1 MYIYSKVWRSFRVR
15 IKTVY
20 IENFRG
26 YKNRVDID
34 FEALTAFVGRN
45 DAGKSTVLE
54 ALDIFFNE
62 GKNVIKIEKD
72 DACIYGDS
80 DVFTIGVCFDNY
92 PSKIIVDSTVETSL
106 EEEFLLN
113 NENML
118 EIKKQFKNGKKT
130 GTFIIANHPISSE
143 LQDIHLKPIADLKEI
158 LESHNL
164 EVEDNRKSSL
174 IRKKIFNS
182 VENEGLTI
190 KEIPIDVQGA
200 KQIWSSLEQYMP
212 LYELFQ
218 SDRKNLDQDD
228 EVQSPVKLLIKEIL
242 KQDEMEERLNEIF
255 NEIQKKTKILTDRTV
270 SKISEMNPEIASELI
285 SEFSKPNWSSVF
297 KFSLDTDQGISL
309 NKRGSGVRRLILLN
323 FFRAEAERRS
333 SERKVPTI
341 IYAFEEPE
349 TSQHPEHQKMLIEAF
364 KELAQNEVNQVIL
377 TTHSP
382 ATVKMLPTNNL
393 RFITKNG
400 DNETVIFTA
409 SEHSDILREISLDL
423 GILPSIEPFD
433 MNRVK
438 LAVCVEG
445 KNDIEFLKNINRA
458 IPMLKQIIDLESD
471 QIIFIPM
478 GGSTLQFWVNEDY
491 LGKLNLAQ
499 FHLYDS
505 DIGSRRE
512 HKYVDSINTINT
524 RDNCIGLETTMREFE
539 NYIPINTL
547 KRFYESQVLSSIEEW
562 GTYDIPE
569 SIAKSV
575 HNSAES
581 RTCDWDDVTD
591 KKKKD
596 KVGRVK
602 NKFNTEYILATTEED
617 FQGNEFLLDEIIMW
631 HEQIVS
637 LLEA

>member
-1 MYIYSKVWRSFRVR
+1 
-15 IKTVY
+15 
-20 IENFRG
+20 
-26 YKNRVDID
+26 
-34 FEALTAFVGRN
+34 
-45 DAGKSTVLE
+45 
-54 ALDIFFNE
+54 
-62 GKNVIKIEKD
+62 
-72 DACIYGDS
+72 
-80 DVFTIGVCFDNY
+80 
-92 PSKIIVDSTVETSL
+92 
-106 EEEFLLN
+106 
-113 NENML
+113 
-118 EIKKQFKNGKKT
+118 
-130 GTFIIANHPISSE
+130 
-143 LQDIHLKPIADLKEI
+143 
-158 LESHNL
+158 
-164 EVEDNRKSSL
+164 
-174 IRKKIFNS
+174 
-182 VENEGLTI
+182 
-190 KEIPIDVQGA
+190 
-200 KQIWSSLEQYMP
+200 MP

-255 NEIQKKTKILTDRTV
+255 NEIQTKTKILTDRTV

-364 KELAQNEVNQVIL
+364 KELAQSEVNQVIL

-393 RFITKNG
+393 RFITKNE

-433 MNRVK
+433 TNRVK

-512 HKYVDSINTINT
+512 HKYIDSINTINT
-524 RDNCIGLETTMREFE
+524 RGNCIGLETTMREFE
-539 NYIPINTL
+539 NYIPMNTL
-547 KRFYESQVLSSIEEW
+547 KRFYESQVLNSIEEW
-562 GTYDIPE
+562 GTCDIPE
-569 SIAKSV
+569 SIAKSI

-617 FQGNEFLLDEIIMW
+617 FQGHKFLLDEIIMW